1 MKISATSALVLNWT
15 HSEIWQSPA
24 AKAYNAQLDLSEG
37 DNLLSQFS
45 EHENYMHTQSVSNR
59 KYFVRKKA
67 LEFATQHAHAQ
78 FLIMGAGIAPLSVE
92 IASLYPTAKVFD
104 IDRYL
109 MDDKKAMLN
118 NQFENIHFIT
128 CDLNQHQELESLLK
142 ENGWQPQHPSLI
154 ILEGIIYYL
163 DKNALMGLLQF
174 FADKN
179 VALCGDFALTPET
192 VSEQNRK
199 FGTGVFQKIS
209 RSVGDITVQFYDPNA
224 FIKMLDT
231 WG

>member
-1 MKISATSALVLNWT
+1 
-15 HSEIWQSPA
+15 
-24 AKAYNAQLDLSEG
+24 
-37 DNLLSQFS
+37 
-45 EHENYMHTQSVSNR
+45 
-59 KYFVRKKA
+59 
-67 LEFATQHAHAQ
+67 
-78 FLIMGAGIAPLSVE
+78 
-92 IASLYPTAKVFD
+92 
-104 IDRYL
+104 YL

-224 FIKMLDT
+224 FIKMLVT
-231 WG
+231 WGYPNPVRVLMSAIQIERTGAVTPYEGTESGWISLFHANFS